1 MNTFYYRYITPKD
14 CDGTFDIVKEE
25 VEDSGICKPFP
36 TYITSVDEKR
46 SAELIVSEL
55 NTIYRSVHKT
65 VSNAKLKVQAQ
76 E

>member
-1 MNTFYYRYITPKD
+1 MKYSYIETDNGYHIIREGKD
-14 CDGTFDIVKEE
+14 ISKC
-25 VEDSGICKPFP
+25 
-36 TYITSVDEKR
+36 ITTVDEKR

>member
-1 MNTFYYRYITPKD
+1 MKTKYEYAEFSN
-14 CDGTFDIVKEE
+14 CFDIIKTVTDENTGNQTTTFVAE
-25 VEDSGICKPFP
+25 
-36 TYITSVDEKR
+36 VDEKR